1 MSCYFLIG
9 SSANLRIVQSL
20 ISHLTTLNFRYK
32 NQSISHFTLNSRKVL
47 RFSHVYVTSQN
58 MLWHLSASKQ
68 LDSTPFQVCIPQLVH
83 KFNSKIRKMKTS
95 QNKCFRSCLNQNKM
109 YYVYRK
115 EAETALGTHELSLN
129 TMTIGFVN
137 SISQFLL
144 TLHPYRRAVS
154 LNCQNDNVNKIVA

>member
-47 RFSHVYVTSQN
+47 RFSHVFVTSQN

-68 LDSTPFQVCIPQLVH
+68 LDLTPFQVCIPQLVH

-129 TMTIGFVN
+129 TMKSHL
-137 SISQFLL
+137 SI
-144 TLHPYRRAVS
+144 AS
-154 LNCQNDNVNKIVA
+154 LNFSSHCILIVELSPWIVKMITWIK